1 MHLLARLTGP
11 DNGPIE
17 KYGEYFSHWD
27 QKLISAS
34 SNIMVVAFKSDGEIE
49 YPGFSANIHFTLL
62 QNKNCESWVDM
73 KNQILQSPN
82 YPNSYGKDIICN
94 HLIAV
99 QPNFHVKLNF
109 LEFDVSFLKKGS
121 QHRTSLNRT
130 ISILF

>member
-11 DNGPIE
+11 DIGPIIRFGSD
-17 KYGEYFSHWD
+17 YSHWD

-34 SNIMVVAFKSDGEIE
+34 SNVMVIEFKSDGEIE
-49 YPGFSANIHFTLL
+49 YAGFSANIHFTLL

-109 LEFDVSFLKKGS
+109 LEFDVSSSALQAFPM
-121 QHRTSLNRT
+121 RVD
-130 ISILF
+130 FAV